1 MAIIII
7 MVIVSAAL
15 HSNKQHKSSFPG
27 SYGLLRLVFVLTV
40 QCFEIEIVL
49 GIVGGHEVTQ
59 GYICGGMFLNRNHQY
74 FQTLKLAMCRHYF

>member
-27 SYGLLRLVFVLTV
+27 PYGLLRLVFVLTV

-49 GIVGGHEVTQ
+49 GIVSEHGVTQ
-59 GYICGGMFLNRNHQY
+59 GHICGGMFLNRNHQY
-74 FQTLKLAMCRHYF
+74 FQTFILAMCRQYF